1 MQGSNDGTSYTDI
14 MTIEG
19 ASDTEMVYAE
29 TGCEEAY
36 RYIRLK
42 RNDQTVLNLFELEL
56 YTEIAE

>member
-1 MQGSNDGTSYTDI
+1 MQGSNDGTSLHGYHDF
-14 MTIEG
+14 EG

>member
-1 MQGSNDGTSYTDI
+1 